1 MQESPSAD
9 IGKLLRLVATLRA
22 PDGCPWD
29 REQTLPDLRAY
40 VIEEAH
46 EVAAAIDN
54 GSPEELCG
62 ELGDLL
68 FQVVFLARLAEEAG
82 DFDLAAVIDGIHR
95 KMVERHPHVFGD
107 ENLESSDAVKRSWE
121 RRKLETRGDAD
132 ERAFLDGV
140 PTTLPTLT
148 AAYRITQKVA
158 GIGFD
163 WSHPGEIAE
172 KIREELVEVEETLEG
187 EAPPERVKEEIG
199 DLLFAVANL
208 ARFLDLDPE
217 AALAAANR
225 KFRRR
230 FTAVEKGLAARG
242 VGLAEAGL
250 EVLDAEWEAVKQREA
265 EGEP

>member
-9 IGKLLRLVATLRA
+9 IGKLLRLVARLRA

-40 VIEEAH
+40 VLEEAH
-46 EVAAAIDN
+46 EVATAIDE
-54 GSPEELCG
+54 GSPAELCG

-68 FQVVFLARLAEEAG
+68 FQVVFIARLAEEAG
-82 DFDLAAVIDGIHR
+82 DFDLAAVIDGIHH

-107 ENLESSDAVKRSWE
+107 ERLETRGAVQRSWE
-121 RRKLETRGDAD
+121 RRKLETREDG

-140 PTTLPTLT
+140 PNTLPALL

-158 GIGFD
+158 GVGFD
-163 WSHPGEIAE
+163 WSHPGEIAG
-172 KIREELVEVEETLEG
+172 KIREELAEVEETLDEG
-187 EAPPERVKEEIG
+187 APRERVKEEIG

-208 ARFLDLDPE
+208 ARFLKLDPE
-217 AALAAANR
+217 AALAAANT

-230 FTAVEKGLAARG
+230 FTAVEKGLEARG
-242 VGLAEAGL
+242 VRLADAGI
-250 EVLDAEWEAVKQREA
+250 EVLDAEWDAVKRRET
-265 EGEP
+265 ENKS